1 MELLTPNTAKT
12 KLEQNTDSQETMNIL
27 TGNQQERYIIERN
40 EGKKVGKD
48 EKKDV
53 KDEKKEVNSVIEN
66 CERQSQTDTDRLAM
80 EQIVFESFSEE
91 IDAKDN
97 KSLEE
102 KPFIQMEEKQ
112 LSESSSAV
120 TCNELKETTNENA
133 DLIAKDMVSF
143 AWQIARGMV
152 SDDQSI

>member
-1 MELLTPNTAKT
+1 MELLAPNTAKT
-12 KLEQNTDSQETMNIL
+12 KLEKNTDSQETMNIL

-40 EGKKVGKD
+40 EGKEVG
-48 EKKDV
+48 
-53 KDEKKEVNSVIEN
+53 KDEKKEVNSMIEN
-66 CERQSQTDTDRLAM
+66 CERQSQIEKNPSDTDRLAM
-80 EQIVFESFSEE
+80 EQIVFESFGEE
-91 IDAKDN
+91 IDEKDN

-112 LSESSSAV
+112 LSERSLEVA
-120 TCNELKETTNENA
+120 CKELQETTNEDV
-133 DLIAKDMVSF
+133 DLIAKDMLSF